1 MTKGYKIRGRNREK
15 KITTISGQ
23 SSLTALLYSNLRD
36 EIRNRQRLPEYNL
49 RAVSGPTTVCAK
61 LVGDVIKTTTSDLK
75 NVEVCLNSRSVHTK
89 VEKTRMTPPATL
101 ENIRHRRRIGGRKKP
116 HSPA

>member
-1 MTKGYKIRGRNREK
+1 M
-15 KITTISGQ
+15 TTISGQ

-36 EIRNRQRLPEYNL
+36 ETRNRQRLPGYS
-49 RAVSGPTTVCAK
+49 RRVVSAPNTVCAK